1 MDTTIELRKRVQEY
15 INAADERLLR
25 LMEALAISYQEDE
38 PEDKL
43 TDDHKKEL
51 DRRLQQYK
59 EGKTVFHTWE
69 EAEAK
74 LDRL

>member
-1 MDTTIELRKRVQEY
+1 MDTTIELRKRVQKY
-15 INAADERLLR
+15 INTADDRLLR

-38 PEDKL
+38 PEEKL
-43 TDDHKKEL
+43 TDVHKKEL
-51 DRRLQQYK
+51 DRRLQQYN